1 MTRDNSRALFLL
13 SVVSLV
19 LCFGC
24 GSGARNVDRPYWIK
38 RACTYIIV
46 NYAPDGR
53 SSDLEHELRKVMG
66 IDLREVFQKRG
77 NDGFIVDEE
86 YRIVVRIKTLHDAV
100 VGDPEKEKEMIRILG
115 TIASAEKSNERL
127 SARTQADLNASD
139 ILERLR

>member
-24 GSGARNVDRPYWIK
+24 GSGARNVDRPFWIK

-66 IDLREVFQKRG
+66 KEWQEVLRKRH
-77 NDGFIVDEE
+77 NEGFINDAE
-86 YRIVVRIKTLHDAV
+86 YVTVFRIKTLHDAV

-115 TIASAEKSNERL
+115 TIASVEKSDEHL
-127 SARTQADLNASD
+127 SAQTQADFSASD